1 VSLCIGAVIACLLRE
16 QLRVRDTLLWI
27 ILAAAILNLL
37 ASIGS
42 KRARSGSVARGLSTF
57 LGLASWSVLA
67 ALTGGISSPFIA
79 GLWLETVLSASASP
93 RAILVT
99 TVGAIAG
106 VWSQSIHQGLEGHIA
121 EFLLLTAFLI
131 VTGDLTLR
139 LARRWRRSTQV
150 MSRQI
155 ALLRRRLARLEG
167 GLNGDRRLAD
177 QEGDAAHLA
186 HSLKNAVHSMR
197 GFVQLLEPRVQSSA
211 ACEELLAGLRSAIDH
226 LEALS
231 RVTLGPAGTSSDA
244 APGDHLPAQR
254 AVREAVDQVAV
265 AFPGVRWSVSAED
278 TSAAAGPSAPVV
290 RDALINVL
298 RNAAEAMQGQG
309 EVQVES
315 APIDGRL
322 VVRIR
327 DHGPGMPLEGMASIF
342 QPGRTTKS
350 DGHGLGLALTRRLL
364 EAAGGRVTV
373 SAADGGGLVCAVEI
387 PLSGPGATL
396 AGATGAG

>member
-1 VSLCIGAVIACLLRE
+1 VSLCVGALVACLLRE

-42 KRARSGSVARGLSTF
+42 KRARSGPVARGLSTI

-93 RAILVT
+93 RAILLT
-99 TVGAIAG
+99 TSGAIAG
-106 VWSQSIHQGLEGHIA
+106 VWSQSIRQGLEGRVA
-121 EFLLLTAFLI
+121 EFLLLTAFLV
-131 VTGDLTLR
+131 VTGDLTMR
-139 LARRWRRSTQV
+139 LARSWHRSTQV

-155 ALLRRRLARLEG
+155 AVLRRRLARLEG
-167 GLNGDRRLAD
+167 GMNVDRRFAD
-177 QEGDAAHLA
+177 QEGDSAHLA

-197 GFVQLLEPRVQSSA
+197 GFVQLLESRLQSSA
-211 ACEELLAGLRSAIDH
+211 ACEELLSGLRSAIDH
-226 LEALS
+226 LEGLS
-231 RVTLGPAGTSSDA
+231 RITLGPAGAWIGT

-265 AFPGVRWSVSAED
+265 AFPRVRWSVSAEE
-278 TSAAAGPSAPVV
+278 TSAAAGPSASVV

-298 RNAAEAMQGQG
+298 RNAAEAMQGRG

-315 APIDGRL
+315 TPIDGRL
-322 VVRIR
+322 VVRVR
-327 DHGPGMPLEGMASIF
+327 DHGPGIPMEGMASIF

-373 SAADGGGLVCAVEI
+373 SPADGGGLVCAVEI
-387 PLSGPGATL
+387 PLSAPGATL
-396 AGATGAG
+396 TRATGAG